1 MVHALVADPIVGFEL
16 HRVAI
21 APTTP
26 LVAGEVVVATVL
38 LRVPTGHEAIDREHP
53 AGRLRCQACTEG
65 CTPLAFALSQ
75 HIQSPGF
82 QWRRSFLRVLQKTHI
97 CFQRGL
103 HWEHVLQTQ
112 ALSSIRLFCLSS
124 SSSSSS
130 DLPDSRLS
138 TSTLVSCL
146 YASDSDSSQTS
157 YFAGFVPLVGHRF
170 CQGRSG
176 LNLSCRHKSGRGG
189 WETGRER
196 EVSSPAF
203 KADVPSEHHACGT
216 KIDSRT
222 IRACGAAVA
231 TLQCFCSAGPPHD
244 PGTHQIPGPRLP
256 NPTPPRPFRPPDPR
270 TFQTSDLRLP
280 TEMRSR
286 DSWTCIS

>member
-1 MVHALVADPIVGFEL
+1 MAAIRVEFPGGLTSKNAFHRFLEASTTLKVDSTRQQSRPQVHPRTRTPGPGSWFRCTAPSHATIGAVCEVVVHALVADPIVGFEL

-146 YASDSDSSQTS
+146 FGSHSSQTS
-157 YFAGFVPLVGHRF
+157 YFAGVVPLVGHRF
-170 CQGRSG
+170 CQGGSG

-196 EVSSPAF
+196 AREVSSPAF

-216 KIDSRT
+216 KHRK
-222 IRACGAAVA
+222 
-231 TLQCFCSAGPPHD
+231 
-244 PGTHQIPGPRLP
+244 
-256 NPTPPRPFRPPDPR
+256 
-270 TFQTSDLRLP
+270 
-280 TEMRSR
+280 
-286 DSWTCIS
+286 